1 MRYPPLKTR
10 GGVGADYDYGGRI
23 LDGFWAFPMLPNL
36 LPYALT
42 PNIYRKNG
50 CDEARRIGIE
60 IRAGLHTGEI
70 ELIGEDIGGLAVHI
84 AARVMAKAQASEA
97 WVSRTVKDLVVG
109 SGFEFSEKGI
119 YDLKGISG
127 EWRLF
132 TVER

>member
-1 MRYPPLKTR
+1 M
-10 GGVGADYDYGGRI
+10 GADYDYGGRI

-60 IRAGLHTGEI
+60 TRAGLHTGEI